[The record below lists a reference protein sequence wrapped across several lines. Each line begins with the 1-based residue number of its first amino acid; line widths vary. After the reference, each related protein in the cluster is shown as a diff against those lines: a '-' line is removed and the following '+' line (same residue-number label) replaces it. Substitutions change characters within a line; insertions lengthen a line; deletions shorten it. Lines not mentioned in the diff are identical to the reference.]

1 MPGDQPDAAPP
12 VGHAQAA
19 RYGLLGLPLAFVAL
33 PLYVHLPHV
42 YASRYGV
49 PLATLGAVL
58 LLARLFDALTD
69 PWLGRWG
76 DRLQSHSALPLLRTA
91 ALAAALMVL
100 GMALLFF
107 PPWANPAHT
116 GALLAVLM
124 LTCLAYSLVA
134 IAHQSWGAR
143 LGGEEAQ
150 RTRIVAWREG
160 AGLLGVV
167 LASVLPAWLG
177 WGPWLAVFALGLLLG
192 LWAWW
197 LGPRPEPTP
206 TAATARPATVGTRSE
221 LLHPWGHAPFR
232 RLMAVFVLSGMASAV
247 PATLVLFFIQDR
259 LEAGALE
266 PLFLASY
273 FLAAALSMP
282 LWTRAVARWGL
293 ARSWWLGMLL
303 SVAVFAWAATLG
315 AGDTLGF
322 GAVCVLSG
330 LALGSDLALPS
341 ALLAGT
347 IAERGDRGTRE
358 GAYFGWWNLAAKL
371 NLALAAGL
379 ALPLLEVLG
388 YQPGTRSAQGL
399 QALTLAYAVLPC
411 ALKLLAAWLLHR
423 SFVRATQPPLSI
435 HPLKEHP

>member
-1 MPGDQPDAAPP
+1 MTATP
-12 VGHAQAA
+12 HAFCARDGW

-33 PLYVHLPHV
+33 PLYVVVPHH
-42 YASRYGV
+42 YAREFGV
-49 PLATLGAVL
+49 PLTLLCAVL
-58 LLARLFDALTD
+58 LAARLLDALAD
-69 PWLGRWG
+69 PLIGRWVDSLHQRSPRAVRRAG
-76 DRLQSHSALPLLRTA
+76 A
-91 ALAAALMVL
+91 AAALVL
-100 GMALLFF
+100 AAGFAGLFI
-107 PPWANPAHT
+107 PPVRST
-116 GALLAVLM
+116 QGALVWVAAMLAV
-124 LTCLAYSLVA
+124 TYLAYSVLAV
-134 IAHQSWGAR
+134 AHQSWGAR
-143 LGGEEAQ
+143 LGGGEVQ

-177 WGPWLAVFALGLLLG
+177 WGPWLAVFALGLLAG

-197 LGPRPEPTP
+197 LGPRP
-206 TAATARPATVGTRSE
+206 AATAARATSE
-221 LLHPWGHAPFR
+221 HTNTHAQLRHPWSHAPFR
-232 RLMAVFVLSGMASAV
+232 RLMAVFVLSGLASAV

-259 LEAGALE
+259 LEAAALE

-282 LWTRAVARWGL
+282 LWTQAVSRWGL
-293 ARSWWLGMLL
+293 ARSWLRGMLL

-388 YQPGTRSAQGL
+388 YQPGTRSAGGL

-411 ALKLLAAWLLHR
+411 ALKLLAALWLYR
-423 SFVRATQPPLSI
+423 AFVRAPRAALAL